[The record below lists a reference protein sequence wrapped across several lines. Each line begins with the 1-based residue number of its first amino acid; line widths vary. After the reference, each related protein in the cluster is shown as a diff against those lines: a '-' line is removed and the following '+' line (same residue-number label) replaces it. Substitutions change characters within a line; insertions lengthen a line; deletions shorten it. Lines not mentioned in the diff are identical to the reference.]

1 VKLRLPD
8 SVASSQDVTA
18 LQLEVH
24 EYARWF
30 AHEAI
35 KQRAHAKHRS
45 DAPAM
50 SEACQELLNMQG
62 GKKGLSQADLDT
74 LIKELTHYTHTAP
87 TITLTL
93 AAPVTS
99 TVKMALVKWCRANIA
114 ADVLVNFQFNA
125 TILGGIVVRYGSHVF
140 DWSFRRQ
147 ILASRS
153 KFPEVLRRV

>member
-1 VKLRLPD
+1 VKLKLPN

-18 LQLEVH
+18 LQLEVR

-35 KQRAHAKHRS
+35 KQRTHTKHKGE
-45 DAPAM
+45 APAI
-50 SEACQELLNMQG
+50 SEACQELLNMQE

-74 LIKELTHYTHTAP
+74 LIKELAHYTRTAP

-93 AAPVTS
+93 AAPVTG
-99 TVKMALVKWCRANIA
+99 TIKMTLVKWCRTNIA
-114 ADVLVNFQFNA
+114 SDVLVNFQFNA
-125 TILGGIVVRYGSHVF
+125 TILGGMVVRYGSHVF

-147 ILASRS
+147 ILANRS

>member
-1 VKLRLPD
+1 MKLRLPD

-18 LQLEVH
+18 LQLEVRD
-24 EYARWF
+24 YARWF

-35 KQRAHAKHRS
+35 KQRTHAKHTSEAPILS
-45 DAPAM
+45 DA
-50 SEACQELLNMQG
+50 CRELLRTRG
-62 GKKGLSQADLDT
+62 GKKDLSQTDLDG
-74 LIKELTHYTHTAP
+74 LIKELEHYMRTAP

-99 TVKMALVKWCRANIA
+99 SIKTMLVKWCRTNIA

-125 TILGGIVVRYGSHVF
+125 TILGGMVVRYGSHVF

-147 ILASRS
+147 ILANRS
-153 KFPEVLRRV
+153 NFPEVLRRV